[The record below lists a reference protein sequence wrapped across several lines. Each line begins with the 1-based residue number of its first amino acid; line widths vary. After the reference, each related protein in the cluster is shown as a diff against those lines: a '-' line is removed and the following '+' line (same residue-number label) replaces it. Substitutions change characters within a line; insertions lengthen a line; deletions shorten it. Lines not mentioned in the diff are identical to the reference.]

1 MERQIYV
8 SASRMLKEKIR
19 KQKVTKYR
27 IIYTDDIEN
36 ADYILIQQQDDGT
49 LENEQFRDLVK
60 ARELGVKVDYV
71 KEGPEKE
78 KLQQMKDTR
87 KKFDLE
93 IE

>member
-36 ADYILIQQQDDGT
+36 ADYILISTAG
-49 LENEQFRDLVK
+49 RW
-60 ARELGVKVDYV
+60 
-71 KEGPEKE
+71 
-78 KLQQMKDTR
+78 DTG
-87 KKFDLE
+87 K
-93 IE
+93 